1 MALSPELKAV
11 GDRVVASVKA
21 HVARA
26 VAPLLARLDQHAAR
40 AESTDQLLADLE
52 RRVGE
57 LEARSK

>member
-1 MALSPELKAV
+1 MSLSPELQAV
-11 GDRVVASVKA
+11 GDRVVASVKE

-26 VAPLLARLDQHAAR
+26 TRPLIERLERHARR

-52 RRVGE
+52 RRIAE